1 MNAVIVSFER
11 LPLGLLGCYGSQHV
25 QTPSFDQLA
34 TESIVFDQHFG
45 ENFDPQAAQQA
56 WWTGQYH
63 FPRSDDQQSASTN
76 IFETFR
82 SRGIEMH
89 LLDFDASH
97 SAEDG
102 LRAAQTI
109 FDGWNASGDAQH
121 LLWIQCTGTQLA
133 GSTEWDVGVEQCA
146 EQVVACDAVLQAILA
161 QVAALPGEPPLL
173 ILTAAA
179 GEILFTR
186 DSVTEAD
193 HDSLLHEERVHVPL
207 IVRVPDSDQQG
218 SRRQTLTQAIDIAP
232 TLADWFDIQFE
243 ESERTGKSLLPLID
257 GRTTA
262 LRERVFMG
270 HAATQAVRDAD
281 FCLIRSETAPP
292 QLFLKPEDR
301 YEQADAAREYPDV
314 VDAMESALDEFLV
327 GFGSV

>member
-11 LPLGLLGCYGSQHV
+11 LPLGLLGCYGSQWV

-56 WWTGQYH
+56 WWTGQYQ
-63 FPRSDDQQSASTN
+63 FPRTHDQQATSTT

-82 SRGIEMH
+82 SRDIEMQ
-89 LLDFDASH
+89 LLDFDASE
-97 SAEDG
+97 SGDDG

-109 FDGWNASGDAQH
+109 FDNWNASKDAQH
-121 LLWIQCTGTQLA
+121 LLWIQCAGTQLA
-133 GSTEWDVGVEQCA
+133 ASTAWDVGVERCA
-146 EQVVACDAVLQAILA
+146 AQVVACDAVLQAILA
-161 QVAALPGEPPLL
+161 QVAGLGGEPPLL
-173 ILTAAA
+173 IVTAAA

-186 DSVTEAD
+186 DSATDAD
-193 HDSLLHEERVHVPL
+193 HESPLHEERVHVPL
-207 IVRVPDSDQQG
+207 IVHLPGSDQQG
-218 SRRQTLTQAIDIAP
+218 SRRQTLTQAVDIAP
-232 TLADWFDIQFE
+232 TLADWFDIEFD
-243 ESERTGKSLLPLID
+243 ESERTGKILLPLID

-262 LRERVFMG
+262 LRERVYMG
-270 HAATQAVRDAD
+270 DAATQAVRDVD
-281 FCLIRSETAPP
+281 FCLIRSETAPL

-314 VDAMESALDEFLV
+314 VDAMESALDEFLT
-327 GFGSV
+327 GFGSA

>member
-11 LPLGLLGCYGSQHV
+11 MPLGLLGCYGSQHV

-56 WWTGQYH
+56 WWTGEYQ
-63 FPRSDDQQSASTN
+63 FPRTHDQQAASTN

-82 SRGIEMH
+82 SRGLEMH
-89 LLDFDASH
+89 LLDFDASK

-109 FDGWNASGDAQH
+109 FDGWNDSKDAQH
-121 LLWIQCTGTQLA
+121 LLWIQSTGTQLGA
-133 GSTEWDVGVEQCA
+133 STEWDVGVEQCA
-146 EQVVACDAVLQAILA
+146 EQVVACDAMLQAIIA
-161 QVAALPGEPPLL
+161 QVAALHCEPPLL
-173 ILTAAA
+173 IVTAAA

-186 DSVTEAD
+186 DSSTDAD
-193 HDSLLHEERVHVPL
+193 QEPRLHEERVHVPL
-207 IVRVPDSDQQG
+207 IVRVPGSDQQG
-218 SRRQTLTQAIDIAP
+218 SRRQTLTQAVDIAP
-232 TLADWFDIQFE
+232 TLADWFGIQFD
-243 ESERTGKSLLPLID
+243 ESERTGKSLRPLID

-314 VDAMESALDEFLV
+314 VDAMESALDEFLAS
-327 GFGSV
+327 FGSP